1 MRKKGNLLASA
12 AILAVCA
19 VAAGQTVTVTLDSS
33 QQGQTI
39 APGATVDWQ
48 ITFAVS
54 GGDNAGLALLV
65 CDLVQDA
72 ANPALFDI
80 PPADAV
86 PAGMSN
92 FSRPAGISNPGEGGA
107 DSGYVGVQRGT
118 AGAMDLI
125 QIGGGQNTFG
135 QALPAGTGLG
145 ESADVV
151 AGVGQS
157 GAAVLASG
165 SFAAPSACG
174 DYSLSLANVVAN
186 VLQQANEPP
195 AFSPVVQ
202 ANVDTSAATLT
213 FSVGLAGDVDG
224 DGDVDLADLAVLLA
238 NYNTPSGMTYA
249 DGDLDG
255 DGDVDLSDLAIM
267 LANYGS
273 SC

>member
-1 MRKKGNLLASA
+1 MRSSKLTAGLAM
-12 AILAVCA
+12 LALCG
-19 VAAGQTVTVTLDSS
+19 VAAAQTVSVALDSS
-33 QQGQTI
+33 QQGQTV
-39 APGATVDWQ
+39 APGATIDWQ
-48 ITFAVS
+48 ITFTVS
-54 GGDNAGLALLV
+54 SGDNAGLALLV
-65 CDLVQDA
+65 CDLVQDD
-72 ANPALFDI
+72 ANPATIDI

-107 DSGYVGVQRGT
+107 DSGYVGVQRGS
-118 AGAMDLI
+118 AGAMNLV

-135 QALPAGTGLG
+135 QALPSGTGLG
-145 ESADVV
+145 ENADVV
-151 AGVGQS
+151 GGVGQ
-157 GAAVLASG
+157 GGPVVLASG
-165 SFAAPSACG
+165 SLVAPAACG
-174 DYSLSLANVVAN
+174 NYTFSLANIVAN
-186 VLQQANEPP
+186 VLTEVNAPP

-202 ANVDTSAATLT
+202 AAVDSSAATLS
-213 FSVGLAGDVDG
+213 FSVGLAGDLDG

-267 LANYGS
+267 LANYGG